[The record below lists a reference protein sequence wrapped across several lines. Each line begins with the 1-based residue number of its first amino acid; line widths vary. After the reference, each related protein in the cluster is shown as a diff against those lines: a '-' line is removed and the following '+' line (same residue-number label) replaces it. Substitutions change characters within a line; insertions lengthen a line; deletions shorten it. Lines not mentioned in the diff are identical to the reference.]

1 MTTQTRLFVTAGK
14 IEAERI
20 FTMLEREFEEDGL
33 PVSNAEI
40 DEDREIF
47 EVSVYTFEPDEIE
60 PRIRN
65 VLSLGF
71 VAIPDGKPLGT
82 FPGIAPGSDT
92 FGLELKRE
100 QVPDIDW
107 VAHSLEGLKPVRAGR
122 FFVHGSHDRDKRR
135 INELGIEIDAGQAFG
150 TGHHGTT
157 SGCLDMISQV
167 IRREH
172 PRNALDL
179 GTGSAVLA
187 IGIAKLAPIRI
198 LATDIDPV
206 AVAVAQENVVKNG
219 VAARIQTET
228 ATGFHHPAMRAAAP
242 FDLIVANI
250 LARPLMQLAPE
261 MRKHLAWGGSLIL
274 SGILETQREKVLA
287 AYRVQGLF
295 HMKTLRR
302 EGWVTLHLK
311 AKATH

>member
-1 MTTQTRLFVTAGK
+1 MTTQTRLFLTAGK
-14 IEAERI
+14 SEAERL
-20 FTMLEREFEEDGL
+20 FLLLESAFEEDGL

-47 EVSVYTFEPDEIE
+47 EVSVYTFEPEEIAA
-60 PRIRN
+60 RIRQ
-65 VLSLGF
+65 VLG
-71 VAIPDGKPLGT
+71 D
-82 FPGIAPGSDT
+82 DT
-92 FGLELKRE
+92 SGLALERE

-122 FFVHGSHDRDKRR
+122 FFVHGSHDSHKRR
-135 INELGIEIDAGQAFG
+135 INDLGIEIDAGQAFG

-157 SGCLDMISQV
+157 SGCLDMIGEV

-187 IGIAKLAPIRI
+187 IGIAKLAPIPV

-206 AVAVAQENVVKNG
+206 AVVVARENVVKNG
-219 VAARIQTET
+219 VASRVRTET

-242 FDLIVANI
+242 FELIVANI

-261 MRKHLAWGGSLIL
+261 MRRHLAWGGSLIL
-274 SGILETQREKVLA
+274 SGILETQRDKVLA

-295 HMKTLRR
+295 HVKTLRR

-311 AKATH
+311 ARATY

>member
-60 PRIRN
+60 TRIRD
-65 VLSLGF
+65 VL
-71 VAIPDGKPLGT
+71 
-82 FPGIAPGSDT
+82 GSDT

-295 HMKTLRR
+295 HINTLRR

-311 AKATH
+311 AKATY